1 MCLEK
6 IQEIKKRMAILNK
19 AHQRHVLYS
28 IIALISPMIF
38 VIIFNQ
44 FLLRINNSYCE
55 DVVQITSLK

>member
-1 MCLEK
+1 MP
-6 IQEIKKRMAILNK
+6 ILNK
-19 AHQRHVLYS
+19 AHQRHILYL

-44 FLLRINNSYCE
+44 FLLKINNSYCE